1 MTRKP
6 LIGIDASRSNIAQK
20 TGTEYYSYELIKN
33 LVKIPEARYRL
44 YSKTPIDYI
53 ETSDDIENRVIRFPR
68 LWSQFGLSLEMMKTK
83 PDVLFVP
90 AHTIPIYHGKKSVI
104 TVHDLGFKHFPGL
117 YTPLERY
124 YHDFFASFS
133 VNHATKVIAISEATK
148 RDIIKTYKVNE
159 NKITVIYHGYDK
171 EKYNPLK
178 KSEPPPSYLK
188 EYLPYFYYIGRL
200 EAKKNIVNLVRAY
213 KEVRSD
219 TSIKHKLVLAGRPG
233 YQYDEIKREIK
244 KLPGDLRND
253 VIELGYVED
262 KKVNQFMRWSDVFVF
277 PSKFEG
283 FGMPLVEAMASGIP
297 IVGSNTTSI
306 PEIVSDCGLLCDPD
320 DYNLLAENMAKLV
333 INSKPRSDL
342 CTCGLARAKMFDWEK
357 CARETFE
364 VILSAL

>member
-1 MTRKP
+1 MIRKP

-53 ETSDDIENRVIRFPR
+53 ATSNDIENKVIRFPR
-68 LWSQFGLSLEMMKTK
+68 LWSQFGLSIEIMRAH
-83 PDVLFVP
+83 PNVLFVP

-104 TVHDLGFKHFPGL
+104 TVHDLGFKHFPEL

-124 YHDFFASFS
+124 YHDFSASFS
-133 VNHATKVIAISEATK
+133 VGHATKIIAISEATK
-148 RDIIKTYKVNE
+148 KDIIKTYKVNE
-159 NKITVIYHGYDK
+159 DKITVIYHGYDK

-178 KSEPPPSYLK
+178 KGDSPPSYLK
-188 EYLPYFYYIGRL
+188 EFLPYFYYIGRL
-200 EAKKNIVNLVRAY
+200 EAKKNIVNLVKAY
-213 KEVRSD
+213 EEVRSN

-233 YQYDEIKREIK
+233 YQYDEIKREIE
-244 KLPGDLRND
+244 KLPGNLRND

-262 KKVNQFMRWSDVFVF
+262 KKVNQFMRWSDVFAF

-306 PEIVSDCGLLCDPD
+306 PEIVSNCGLLSDPD
-320 DYNLLAENMAKLV
+320 DYKSLAKNMTELV
-333 INSKPRSDL
+333 TNSKLRSEL
-342 CTCGLARAKMFDWEK
+342 HTYGLARANMFDWEK
-357 CARETFE
+357 CARETLG
-364 VILSAL
+364 VILSTL